1 MNELVAIVE
10 DDEDIRL
17 LVGETLKKER
27 FRMKGFQDARSF
39 MAFLGKEIPDLV
51 LLDVMLPD
59 ADGFDICRK
68 LRSDQKYA
76 SVAVIMLT
84 ARAEEIDR
92 VLGLEMGADDYV
104 SKPFSPKE
112 LVARV
117 KAVLRRYLKAAAEPN
132 RIDAGGG
139 LIVNSNTFEASL
151 DGRPLELTQS
161 EFRILQLFAFRIGWV
176 YSREKILDA
185 LWGEEKNVTDRS
197 VDVHVKNL
205 RDKLGAA
212 GRRIV
217 TVRGIGY
224 KMVE

>member
-1 MNELVAIVE
+1 MNELLAFVE

-17 LVGETLKKER
+17 LVSETLKKEH
-27 FRMKGFQDARSF
+27 FRVKGFQDARSF
-39 MAFLGKEIPDLV
+39 LAFLGKETPDLV
-51 LLDVMLPD
+51 LLDIMLPD
-59 ADGFDICRK
+59 ADGLDLCRK
-68 LRSDQKYA
+68 LRADRKYA
-76 SVAVIMLT
+76 SVAVVMLT

-104 SKPFSPKE
+104 SKPFSPRE

-117 KAVLRRYLKAAAEPN
+117 KAVLRRYSKAAAEPN

-139 LIVNSNTFEASL
+139 LAVNLDTFEASL
-151 DGRPLELTQS
+151 AGKKLELTQS
-161 EFRILQLFAFRIGWV
+161 EFRILQLFASRIGWV
-176 YSREKILDA
+176 FGREKILDA

-212 GRRIV
+212 GRRII
-217 TVRGIGY
+217 TVRGVGY

>member
-1 MNELVAIVE
+1 MNELVALVE

-27 FRMKGFQDARSF
+27 FRVQSFPDARGF
-39 MAFLGKEIPDLV
+39 LAFLGRQIPDLV

-68 LRSDQKYA
+68 LRSDRKFA
-76 SVAVIMLT
+76 SLAVIMLT
-84 ARAEEIDR
+84 ARTEEIDR

-112 LVARV
+112 LAARV
-117 KAVLRRYLKAAAEPN
+117 KAVLRRSPKTGVEAK
-132 RIDAGGG
+132 RVDAGGG
-139 LIVNSNTFEASL
+139 LLIDGDTFEATV
-151 DGRPLELTQS
+151 DGRPLGLTRS
-161 EFRILQLFAFRIGWV
+161 EFRILQLLASRIGWV
-176 YSREKILDA
+176 FPRDKILDA

-197 VDVHVKNL
+197 VDVHIKNL

-212 GRRIV
+212 GGRIA
-217 TVRGIGY
+217 TIRGVGY

>member
-1 MNELVAIVE
+1 MDELVAFVE
-10 DDEDIRL
+10 DDEDIQL
-17 LVGETLKKER
+17 LVGEILKKER
-27 FRMKGFQDARSF
+27 FRVKGFPDARGF
-39 MAFLGKEIPDLV
+39 LAFLGKETPDLV

-59 ADGFDICRK
+59 ADGLDICRK
-68 LRSDQKYA
+68 LRSDPKYA

-84 ARAEEIDR
+84 ARTEEIDR
-92 VLGLEMGADDYV
+92 VLGLELGADDYV

-117 KAVLRRYLKAAAEPN
+117 KAVLRRYSKPAAAPE

-139 LIVNSNTFEASL
+139 LIVNLDAFKASL
-151 DGRPLELTQS
+151 EGRDLELTAS
-161 EFRILQLFAFRIGWV
+161 EFRLLRLLAFRIGWV
-176 YSREKILDA
+176 FPRDKILDA

-197 VDVHVKNL
+197 VDVHIKNL

-224 KMVE
+224 KLVE

>member
-1 MNELVAIVE
+1 MNELVAFVE

-27 FRMKGFQDARSF
+27 FRVKGFPNARSF
-39 MAFLGKEIPDLV
+39 LASLGKETPDLV

-59 ADGFDICRK
+59 ADGLDLCRK

-92 VLGLEMGADDYV
+92 VLGLELGADDYIP
-104 SKPFSPKE
+104 KPFSPKE
-112 LVARV
+112 LVARM
-117 KAVLRRYLKAAAEPN
+117 KAVLRRYSKPAAAPDK
-132 RIDAGGG
+132 IDAGGG
-139 LIVNSNTFEASL
+139 LIVNLDTFEASFE
-151 DGRPLELTQS
+151 GRNLGLTAS
-161 EFRILQLFAFRIGWV
+161 EFRLLQLFASRIGWV
-176 YSREKILDA
+176 FPREKILDA

-197 VDVHVKNL
+197 VDVHIKNL

-212 GRRIV
+212 GRRLV

-224 KMVE
+224 KLVE

>member
-1 MNELVAIVE
+1 MNELVACVE

-17 LVGETLKKER
+17 LVGDSLKKER
-27 FRMKGFQDARSF
+27 FRVKEFADARSF
-39 MAFLGKEIPDLV
+39 LAFLGKETPDLV

-59 ADGFDICRK
+59 ADGFDLCRR
-68 LRSDQKYA
+68 LRSEPKHA

-84 ARAEEIDR
+84 ARADEIDR

-112 LVARV
+112 LTARV
-117 KAVLRRYLKAAAEPN
+117 KAVLRRYSKTAAEPS
-132 RIDAGGG
+132 RIEAGGG
-139 LIVNSNTFEASL
+139 LVVDLNTVEASL
-151 DGRPLELTQS
+151 EGRNLNLTQS
-161 EFRILQLFAFRIGWV
+161 EFRILQLLASRVGWV
-176 YSREKILDA
+176 FPREKILDA

-217 TVRGIGY
+217 TVRGVGY